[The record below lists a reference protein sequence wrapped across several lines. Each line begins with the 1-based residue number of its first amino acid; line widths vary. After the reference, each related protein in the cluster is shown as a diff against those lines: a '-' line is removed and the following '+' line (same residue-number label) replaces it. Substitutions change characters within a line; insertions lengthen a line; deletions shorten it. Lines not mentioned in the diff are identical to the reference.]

1 MCQSARAVNTAL
13 AASYVAAL
21 GFAIAAIYLGSQTTC
36 GGWFNASVWLV
47 TMGSLEVIQLAVMA
61 ICAGVAYRLRG
72 EESTPLVDAARR
84 CLAPRGSSA
93 AVAVDLFYMP
103 LRLLLVCLGFAAL
116 RCSALRIAV
125 GVMLGFQGLAMAR
138 SIMLC
143 AAVVVV
149 AQSADSQ

>member
-1 MCQSARAVNTAL
+1 VIIKTQDEMCQSARAVNTAL

-84 CLAPRGSSA
+84 CLVPRGSSA
-93 AVAVDLFYMP
+93 AVAVDCFYMP
-103 LRLLLVCLGFAAL
+103 LRLLLICFNFFTTL
-116 RCSALRIAV
+116 RCSALRSA
-125 GVMLGFQGLAMAR
+125 FRDWPWRAR
-138 SIMLC
+138 SCC
-143 AAVVVV
+143 AR
-149 AQSADSQ
+149 QS